1 MSSMHTTVLYNGPIN
16 NYRLITQQF
25 EHNSLQ
31 ENNTC
36 TQIGIAMKALMGD
49 WPQHTFNIE
58 K

>member
-1 MSSMHTTVLYNGPIN
+1 MHTTALYNGAIN
-16 NYRLITQQF
+16 NCRLITQQF

-36 TQIGIAMKALMGD
+36 TQIRIAMKALMGD
-49 WPQHTFNIE
+49 WPKHSFDIE